1 MTLKSAVATQQSKPA
16 RPTTHLCRVGR
27 EAITETKV
35 ARAAIPLVPETALGV
50 TAALA
55 AMAEVQAAVVQ
66 VLAVAM
72 LLAVAVPTDNEQS
85 KNRKWKTEN
94 ASLSCKT

>member
-27 EAITETKV
+27 ETITETKV
-35 ARAAIPLVPETALGV
+35 ARAAMALVQEAAQGV
-50 TAALA
+50 TAAQA
-55 AMAEVQAAVVQ
+55 AMAEVQAAVAQ

-72 LLAVAVPTDNEQS
+72 LLAVAAPTDNEQS